1 VDWESPDPAAAKLEI
16 RSVVLASEQERI
28 GVTPVH
34 TLGSIS
40 KKPLIVAGTLPEVD
54 PTIDSPWGQKSMIDA
69 VLRAWNRLATGP
81 IPVLH
86 PPRWIILGTVFVA
99 AWVGLL
105 LPAGFLLRLA
115 YALGIAVA
123 VFLVGWLAARFGG
136 YSGAL
141 PLSLGS
147 AWALLLSDPL
157 LRWLETGHV
166 R

>member
-1 VDWESPDPAAAKLEI
+1 MLF
-16 RSVVLASEQERI
+16 RS
-28 GVTPVH
+28 
-34 TLGSIS
+34 
-40 KKPLIVAGTLPEVD
+40 
-54 PTIDSPWGQKSMIDA
+54 
-69 VLRAWNRLATGP
+69 
-81 IPVLH
+81 VLH
-86 PPRWIILGTVFVA
+86 PPRGVILGTMFVA

-105 LPAGFLLRLA
+105 LPAGFLRRLGSA
-115 YALGIAVA
+115 VGIAVA

-147 AWALLLSDPL
+147 AGALLLSAPL